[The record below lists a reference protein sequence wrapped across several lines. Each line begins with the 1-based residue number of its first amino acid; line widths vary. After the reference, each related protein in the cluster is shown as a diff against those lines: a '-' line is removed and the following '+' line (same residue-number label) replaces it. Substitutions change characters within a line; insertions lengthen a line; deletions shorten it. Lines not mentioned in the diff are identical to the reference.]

1 MRFAVILLAC
11 VATMAVAQKRAVTVD
26 KEPVHH
32 LVLANN
38 FTRVYSVTV
47 PVGSETLLH
56 QHTSDYV
63 FVALDDATFDNLPEG
78 KPATKVE
85 LHAGEVRF
93 AKAPLTHIARNTG
106 NTPFCNIT
114 ISVLK
119 GGDAG
124 ETQQMLSEIG
134 SGSISILSNEKVKAT
149 SFSLGPHGSA
159 GPIAT
164 FHPFL
169 LIAVSDILFREGD
182 GALVPLK
189 AGEVH
194 WFDRAGTLTIGQSAP
209 PSKFV
214 IVEFK

>member
-1 MRFAVILLAC
+1 MRLSTLLLAC
-11 VATMAVAQKRAVTVD
+11 VTTMAVAQNTAVPVD

-32 LVLANN
+32 LVLANA

-47 PVGSETLLH
+47 PVGGKTLLH
-56 QHTSDYV
+56 QHTFDYV
-63 FVALDDATFDNLPEG
+63 FVALDDASFDNIPEG

-85 LHAGEVRF
+85 LHAGDVRF
-93 AKAPLTHIARNTG
+93 AKAPLTHIARNAG

-119 GGDAG
+119 PGDAG

-134 SGSISILSNEKVKAT
+134 SGSISVLSNEKVKAT
-149 SFSLGPHGSA
+149 SFSLGPNGSA

-164 FHPFL
+164 FHPYL
-169 LIAVSDILFREGD
+169 LIAVSDIQFRRDTNAE
-182 GALVPLK
+182 PLK
-189 AGEVH
+189 AGEVR
-194 WFDRAGTLTIGQSAP
+194 WFDRAGTLTVGRNANA
-209 PSKFV
+209 SKFV